1 MSLLA
6 LALLAADTLV
16 VGVLADP
23 VSLDPHRATDLGSAA
38 VAANVCETLVRYR
51 RDGSRPEAGLATDWA
66 SLDGRTWN
74 FTLRPGVRFHDG
86 RELDAAAVV
95 ANLERLRTERG
106 FPGHAQRLG
115 PAHVSLSLERPN
127 AALLATLSQPFFCM
141 LSPASFVSGWSGL
154 VGTGPFRVASA
165 TPGRVELVAHS
176 GHWAAP
182 PRLRRV
188 VFQTLPSADALLA
201 ALRDGT
207 VDVTSSLGPER
218 LPALERQRAVT
229 FGARTGLNIAFLLV
243 NNERAPFRDAAVRLA
258 LARAVDRAGL
268 VRDMLGGHG
277 EPARNPL
284 PPTLWGHA
292 RLTKEL
298 TYDPAGAQRM
308 LARAGHPQGFE
319 TTLLTVDS
327 PRPYMPDP
335 IRLAARLREDLLR
348 GGVRARVVEAASWTE
363 YLQLATSGR
372 YDLAVLGWQADT
384 MDPNDF
390 LSALLASESIGST
403 NRSRYRSPAMDS
415 LLEQGRRGAT
425 QRERVHGYELAQ
437 ALFQRDMPWI
447 PLYHVATVTAQRR
460 SVRGLREDATGI
472 MRFDQAWKKE

>member
-1 MSLLA
+1 VILLA
-6 LALLAADTLV
+6 LALAAADTLV

-23 VSLDPHRATDLGSAA
+23 VSLDPHRATDLVSAV

-51 RDGSRPEAGLATDWA
+51 EDGSRAEAALATDWA
-66 SLDGRTWN
+66 SDDGRTWN

-86 RELDAAAVV
+86 RALDADAVV
-95 ANLERLRTERG
+95 ANLDRLRAERG
-106 FPGHAQRLG
+106 FPGRAQRLG
-115 PAHVSLSLERPN
+115 PSHVALTLERPN

-141 LSPASFVSGWSGL
+141 LSPASFASGFSGL
-154 VGTGPFRVASA
+154 VGTGPFRVAA
-165 TPGRVELVAHS
+165 AAPGRVELAAHDK
-176 GHWAAP
+176 HWAAA

-188 VFQTLPSADALLA
+188 VFQTLPSADALA
-201 ALRDGT
+201 GALRDGS

-218 LPALERQRAVT
+218 LSGLQKLGGVSL
-229 FGARTGLNIAFLLV
+229 GARTGLNLAFLLV

-258 LARAVDRAGL
+258 LARAVDRAAL
-268 VRDMLGGHG
+268 VKEVLGGHA

-284 PPTLWGHA
+284 PPGLWGYA

-298 TYDPAGAQRM
+298 TFDPAGAQRM
-308 LARAGHPQGFE
+308 LARAGHPKGLD
-319 TTLLTVDS
+319 TTLLTVDA

-335 IRLAARLREDLLR
+335 LKLAARLRDDLGR
-348 GGVRARVVEAASWTE
+348 SGVRARVVQAASWTE

-390 LSALLASESIGST
+390 LSALLASDSIGST
-403 NRSRYRSPAMDS
+403 NRSCYHSATMDS

-425 QRERVHGYELAQ
+425 QRERVHSYEQAQ
-437 ALFQRDMPWI
+437 ALFQKDMPWI
-447 PLYHVATVTAQRR
+447 PLYHVSTFTAQRR
-460 SVRGLREDATGI
+460 AVRGLTEDATAI
-472 MRFDQAWKKE
+472 LRFDHAWKAE